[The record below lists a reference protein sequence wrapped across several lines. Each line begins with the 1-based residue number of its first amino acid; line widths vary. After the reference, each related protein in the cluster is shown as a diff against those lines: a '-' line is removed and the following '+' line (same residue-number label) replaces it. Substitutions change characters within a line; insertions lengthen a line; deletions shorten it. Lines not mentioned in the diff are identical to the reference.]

1 MERVAMA
8 GPSLFFRL
16 MLVDRLQSE
25 YAGWVAYSDDNLLK
39 SGEEVGKVCLKIC

>member
-1 MERVAMA
+1 MERAAMA
-8 GPSLFFRL
+8 GPALLPNL
-16 MLVDRLQSE
+16 MLVYRLQSE